1 MEKRRRDSVGAGELL
16 NRSCLEV
23 ERKDLIYNRQGARE
37 EGLDLGQVGEGEEG
51 LSTVLQGLFI
61 LIDRL

>member
-1 MEKRRRDSVGAGELL
+1 MGAGELS

-23 ERKDLIYNRQGARE
+23 ERKDSIYNRQGARE